1 MDQSAKQIYVRLLG
15 YVRPYWKIF
24 ALSIVAMVTVAAT
37 EPAVPALLKP
47 ALDGSFVERDLSTV
61 AWISVL
67 LVFVFLIRGTAVYTS
82 TLSLAW
88 VSSKVIMDLRN
99 AMFEKLVSLPVSYF
113 DSRSSG
119 TLISR
124 LTFDAEQVSVA
135 TSHVLTTMIK
145 DALSIV
151 GLLAWMFY
159 LDWKLTLIVLVGAP
173 VVVFSL
179 RFFAGR
185 LRKVSHS
192 LQHSMGDMTHLINE
206 TIDGR
211 KVVRMFGGQR
221 YEQQRF
227 GDATDF
233 VRRNKIKFTAV
244 AAANSPVAQ
253 MTIAVAFSVILY
265 LAAVRSAADGVT
277 VGAFV
282 SFFAAMG
289 MLLPPLKRVAA
300 INGPL
305 QQGIA
310 GAISVFEII
319 DEHSEAD
326 TGTHVLE
333 NVKGKLEFESTSF
346 SYEAAAQPALHDITL
361 TINPGETIALVGASG
376 SGKSTFVSLL
386 PRFYAPTSGRI
397 LIDGVDVQTLTL
409 TSLRHNIA
417 LVSQEI
423 VLFNDTMRAN
433 IAYGPL
439 GDVSDEALN
448 HAVEA
453 AFAADF
459 INALPEGMNT
469 LIGEN
474 GMRLSGGQRQR
485 LAIARAFLKDAP
497 ILILDEATSSL
508 DTVTEKQ
515 IQTAVE
521 HLRRDRTTI
530 VIAHKLSTI
539 ERADRILV
547 LDGGR
552 LIGEGRHDE
561 LLKSNPTYAALYRF
575 QFSDQL
581 LQPPDPTLTN
591 KKKS

>member
-67 LVFVFLIRGTAVYTS
+67 LVFVFLIRGTAVYAS

-159 LDWKLTLIVLVGAP
+159 LDWKLTLIVLIGAP

-310 GAISVFEII
+310 GAVYSKFSSFHHTVQ
-319 DEHSEAD
+319 SS
-326 TGTHVLE
+326 
-333 NVKGKLEFESTSF
+333 GKTFF
-346 SYEAAAQPALHDITL
+346 PALCKSRGAY
-361 TINPGETIALVGASG
+361 NPAASG
-376 SGKSTFVSLL
+376 PPIPAMIL
-386 PRFYAPTSGRI
+386 PVAARRRNTNTAPD
-397 LIDGVDVQTLTL
+397 L
-409 TSLRHNIA
+409 
-417 LVSQEI
+417 
-423 VLFNDTMRAN
+423 
-433 IAYGPL
+433 
-439 GDVSDEALN
+439 
-448 HAVEA
+448 
-453 AFAADF
+453 
-459 INALPEGMNT
+459 
-469 LIGEN
+469 
-474 GMRLSGGQRQR
+474 
-485 LAIARAFLKDAP
+485 
-497 ILILDEATSSL
+497 
-508 DTVTEKQ
+508 
-515 IQTAVE
+515 
-521 HLRRDRTTI
+521 
-530 VIAHKLSTI
+530 
-539 ERADRILV
+539 
-547 LDGGR
+547 
-552 LIGEGRHDE
+552 
-561 LLKSNPTYAALYRF
+561 
-575 QFSDQL
+575 
-581 LQPPDPTLTN
+581 PPD
-591 KKKS
+591 

>member
-1 MDQSAKQIYVRLLG
+1 
-15 YVRPYWKIF
+15 
-24 ALSIVAMVTVAAT
+24 
-37 EPAVPALLKP
+37 
-47 ALDGSFVERDLSTV
+47 
-61 AWISVL
+61 L
-67 LVFVFLIRGTAVYTS
+67 LVFVFLIRGAAVYTS

-113 DSRSSG
+113 DTRASG
-119 TLISR
+119 NLISR

-145 DALSIV
+145 DTLSIV

-159 LDWKLTLIVLVGAP
+159 LDWKLTLIVLIGAP
-173 VVVFSL
+173 VVVFTL

-192 LQHSMGDMTHLINE
+192 LQHSMGGMTHLINE

-221 YEQQRF
+221 YEQKRF
-227 GDATDF
+227 NDATNY
-233 VRRNKIKFTAV
+233 VRRNKMKFTAV

-310 GAISVFEII
+310 GATSVFQIV
-319 DEHSEAD
+319 DEDSEAD
-326 TGTHVLE
+326 TGTRVLKD
-333 NVKGKLEFESTSF
+333 VKGRIEFESTNF
-346 SYEAAAQPALHDITL
+346 SYEAGAQPALHDITL
-361 TINPGETIALVGASG
+361 TINPGETIALVGSSG

-397 LIDGVDVQTLTL
+397 LIDGIDVQTLTL

-439 GDVSDEALN
+439 ANVSEAELN
-448 HAVEA
+448 EAAEA

-459 INALPEGMNT
+459 IKALPDGMET

-497 ILILDEATSSL
+497 ILILDEATSAL

-521 HLRRDRTTI
+521 RLRRDRTTI

-552 LIGEGRHDE
+552 LIGEGSHAE
-561 LLKSNPTYAALYRF
+561 LLKDNPTYAALYRF

-581 LQPPDPTLTN
+581 PEHQDPGVTN
-591 KKKS
+591 EKGS